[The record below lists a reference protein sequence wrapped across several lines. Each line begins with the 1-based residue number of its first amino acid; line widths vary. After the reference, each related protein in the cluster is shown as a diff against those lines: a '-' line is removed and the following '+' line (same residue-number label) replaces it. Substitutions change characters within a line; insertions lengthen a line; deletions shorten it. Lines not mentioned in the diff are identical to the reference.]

1 MKCPHCSFDNRDDA
15 AFCENCGEV
24 FVAASAKVS
33 VPPVVEV
40 PPVVRVPDVAP
51 APSKP
56 APRASVADLVDPVPD
71 GPDVPDLSGFER
83 LVDSSYVPP
92 AATQAGDT
100 AEIPRINEE
109 YVPRARSYAMGPT
122 EKELR
127 RRDRQQKKLAKKFS
141 KMQEKEEARKAKE
154 LLRAEKERLRAET
167 AAEKER
173 LRAAEAEAREQRRIA
188 EEEAREAR
196 RAAEA
201 AEREERERL
210 EQERAAAATAAAAV
224 AAETA
229 EMEEAPEFTTPG
241 EDAPVAENE
250 TSKAGDASGVAFGAI
265 PGAVA
270 GFAAADATAKD
281 DDLDEVLSSGDEV
294 VSLFERS
301 GKRPARMGSH
311 AARPSV
317 NRQGRGRSRKTQDEA
332 GATPET
338 PVVQEA
344 PQASPNES
352 ADACAAEE
360 TALMEAASAI
370 VVADQAAVTTAE
382 AEEALTPR
390 ATGELAFP
398 STIEEE
404 TPELES
410 SIDFSAPEEAAPVR
424 DGADTEAPFPGPSAR
439 PPRAKGPIIAAAC
452 IALAV
457 VLAAVAGGT
466 YMAELWGGK
475 TIPEVVGLSQPEAV
489 DALTAKGFV
498 AQAVE
503 VKSDDPQGTVLSSDP
518 EQGHRAEEGSTVT
531 LSVAVPRIVP
541 AIVGATS
548 EEAAQAL
555 EAEGFTAVTYTEEK
569 SNEAAGTVLA
579 VSPEAGTEAKSGDAI
594 TVTVAVPYTVPDVEG
609 MSEADAKAALQAEGY
624 EVTSEWYT
632 TEDIEEGTAVSTDPA
647 AGSELNSGSE
657 VTLYV
662 AHSRGTELVD
672 LTREILPGA
681 NLTNDEGSFKVENI
695 KSCTYRGDGEVLY
708 TVEARQYEVVTMP
721 FGLGQETVFAKKL
734 TTIEGGIVWNDDN
747 EVSYASPSY
756 SLRALVLRRTKLG
769 ESDLILTLLSED
781 GSQKRAVAK
790 GARRPKSSFAAR
802 TEPFCVIDALCAT
815 GRSLDILKEARLVA
829 AHDALRCNLEAS
841 AAAAPV
847 AELLARM
854 SQRDL
859 ANPRLFQSAM
869 RVLDAMDGADDS
881 HRAALSAAELLKI
894 LAFSGLR
901 PSLEVCVGCG
911 EPVALVE
918 GARIP
923 FSAAGGG
930 VLCESCRGLDE
941 SVLVD
946 AGTLCWA
953 QYFLTTPFDAIA
965 EGPVDL
971 TGTFAVL
978 HLVQDLVRAHIGSSL
993 KSLEFLFTCGLF

>member
-24 FVAASAKVS
+24 FVAAGAAKVS
-33 VPPVVEV
+33 VPSVVEA
-40 PPVVRVPDVAP
+40 PPVVRVPDIAP
-51 APSKP
+51 ASSKS
-56 APRASVADLVDPVPD
+56 AVRASVADLVDPVPD
-71 GPDVPDLSGFER
+71 GPEVPDLSGFER

-92 AATQAGDT
+92 AAAQAGDT

-127 RRDRQQKKLAKKFS
+127 RRDRQQKKLAKKFT

-201 AEREERERL
+201 AERERLAAAEREERERA
-210 EQERAAAATAAAAV
+210 EQERLEREQAEALTAAATVAAATVKNEACSKASESEGAALSMGPSAKSDA
-224 AAETA
+224 AAETL
-229 EMEEAPEFTTPG
+229 
-241 EDAPVAENE
+241 
-250 TSKAGDASGVAFGAI
+250 
-265 PGAVA
+265 VA
-270 GFAAADATAKD
+270 GESDE
-281 DDLDEVLSSGDEV
+281 LDEILFSGDEV

-317 NRQGRGRSRKTQDEA
+317 NRQKRNRGRGVPEEASAAPENPEEPEMPASSPDEPA
-332 GATPET
+332 DVRAT
-338 PVVQEA
+338 
-344 PQASPNES
+344 
-352 ADACAAEE
+352 EE

-370 VVADQAAVTTAE
+370 VVTDQAAVTTAE
-382 AEEALTPR
+382 AEEALAPR

-398 STIEEE
+398 ATIEEE
-404 TPELES
+404 GAPESEP
-410 SIDFSAPEEAAPVR
+410 SIDFSVPEEVVPVR
-424 DGADTEAPFPGPSAR
+424 EGADAEAPFSGPSAR

-452 IALAV
+452 IALAII
-457 VLAAVAGGT
+457 LAAVAGGT
-466 YMAELWGGK
+466 YIAELWGGK

-489 DALTAKGFV
+489 DALAAKGFA

-503 VKSDDPQGTVLSSDP
+503 MKSDEPQGTVLSSDP

-531 LSVAVPRIVP
+531 LSVAAPRIVP

-548 EEAAQAL
+548 DDAAQAL

-609 MSEADAKAALQAEGY
+609 MSEADAKAALEAEGY
-624 EVTSEWYT
+624 EVSTEWYT

-747 EVSYASPSY
+747 EVSYASPSIRY
-756 SLRALVLRRTKLG
+756 
-769 ESDLILTLLSED
+769 
-781 GSQKRAVAK
+781 
-790 GARRPKSSFAAR
+790 
-802 TEPFCVIDALCAT
+802 
-815 GRSLDILKEARLVA
+815 
-829 AHDALRCNLEAS
+829 
-841 AAAAPV
+841 
-847 AELLARM
+847 
-854 SQRDL
+854 
-859 ANPRLFQSAM
+859 
-869 RVLDAMDGADDS
+869 
-881 HRAALSAAELLKI
+881 
-894 LAFSGLR
+894 
-901 PSLEVCVGCG
+901 
-911 EPVALVE
+911 
-918 GARIP
+918 
-923 FSAAGGG
+923 
-930 VLCESCRGLDE
+930 
-941 SVLVD
+941 
-946 AGTLCWA
+946 
-953 QYFLTTPFDAIA
+953 
-965 EGPVDL
+965 
-971 TGTFAVL
+971 
-978 HLVQDLVRAHIGSSL
+978 
-993 KSLEFLFTCGLF
+993 

>member
-173 LRAAEAEAREQRRIA
+173 LRAETAAEKERLRAAEAEAREQRRIA

-201 AEREERERL
+201 AEREECERL
-210 EQERAAAATAAAAV
+210 EQERVATATAAAAV

-241 EDAPVAENE
+241 EDAPVAESE
-250 TSKAGDASGVAFGAI
+250 ASKAGDASGVAFGAI

-317 NRQGRGRSRKTQDEA
+317 NRRGRGRSRKTQEEA

-344 PQASPNES
+344 
-352 ADACAAEE
+352 
-360 TALMEAASAI
+360 ALMEAASAI
-370 VVADQAAVTTAE
+370 VVADQAAITIAE
-382 AEEALTPR
+382 TEEALAPR

-424 DGADTEAPFPGPSAR
+424 DGADGEAPFPGPSAR

-475 TIPEVVGLSQPEAV
+475 TIPEVVGLSQPEAT
-489 DALTAKGFV
+489 DALSAKGFA

-503 VKSDDPQGTVLSSDP
+503 VKSDEPQGTVLSSDP

-555 EAEGFTAVTYTEEK
+555 EAEGFTAVTYTEDK

-747 EVSYASPSY
+747 EVSYASPSIRY
-756 SLRALVLRRTKLG
+756 
-769 ESDLILTLLSED
+769 
-781 GSQKRAVAK
+781 
-790 GARRPKSSFAAR
+790 
-802 TEPFCVIDALCAT
+802 
-815 GRSLDILKEARLVA
+815 
-829 AHDALRCNLEAS
+829 
-841 AAAAPV
+841 
-847 AELLARM
+847 
-854 SQRDL
+854 
-859 ANPRLFQSAM
+859 
-869 RVLDAMDGADDS
+869 
-881 HRAALSAAELLKI
+881 
-894 LAFSGLR
+894 
-901 PSLEVCVGCG
+901 
-911 EPVALVE
+911 
-918 GARIP
+918 
-923 FSAAGGG
+923 
-930 VLCESCRGLDE
+930 
-941 SVLVD
+941 
-946 AGTLCWA
+946 
-953 QYFLTTPFDAIA
+953 
-965 EGPVDL
+965 
-971 TGTFAVL
+971 
-978 HLVQDLVRAHIGSSL
+978 
-993 KSLEFLFTCGLF
+993 

>member
-24 FVAASAKVS
+24 FVAAGAAKVS
-33 VPPVVEV
+33 VPSVVEV
-40 PPVVRVPDVAP
+40 PPVVHVPDIAP
-51 APSKP
+51 ASSKS
-56 APRASVADLVDPVPD
+56 AVRASVADLVDPVPD
-71 GPDVPDLSGFER
+71 GPEVPDLSGFER

-92 AATQAGDT
+92 AAAQAGDT

-127 RRDRQQKKLAKKFS
+127 RRDRQQKKLAKKFT

-201 AEREERERL
+201 AERERLAAAEREERERA
-210 EQERAAAATAAAAV
+210 EQERLEREQAEALTTAATVAAAAIENEARSKASEPEGAALSMGPSAKSDA
-224 AAETA
+224 AAETL
-229 EMEEAPEFTTPG
+229 
-241 EDAPVAENE
+241 VAVESDE
-250 TSKAGDASGVAFGAI
+250 
-265 PGAVA
+265 
-270 GFAAADATAKD
+270 
-281 DDLDEVLSSGDEV
+281 LDEVLSSGDEV

-317 NRQGRGRSRKTQDEA
+317 NRQKRARNRNVQEEA
-332 GATPET
+332 GATPE
-338 PVVQEA
+338 A
-344 PQASPNES
+344 PEASPNEP

-370 VVADQAAVTTAE
+370 VVADQATVTTAE
-382 AEEALTPR
+382 AEEALAPR
-390 ATGELAFP
+390 ATGELAVP
-398 STIEEE
+398 AAIGEVIPKTEPPVDYQVLEE
-404 TPELES
+404 
-410 SIDFSAPEEAAPVR
+410 DASAPYEVDDETSSPAP
-424 DGADTEAPFPGPSAR
+424 TAR
-439 PPRAKGPIIAAAC
+439 PPRAKGPIIVAAC
-452 IALAV
+452 IVLAV

-489 DALTAKGFV
+489 DALAAKGFA

-548 EEAAQAL
+548 DDAAQAL

-609 MSEADAKAALQAEGY
+609 MSEADAKAALEAEGY
-624 EVTSEWYT
+624 EVSTEWYT

-657 VTLYV
+657 VMLYV

-747 EVSYASPSY
+747 EVSYASPSIRY
-756 SLRALVLRRTKLG
+756 
-769 ESDLILTLLSED
+769 
-781 GSQKRAVAK
+781 
-790 GARRPKSSFAAR
+790 
-802 TEPFCVIDALCAT
+802 
-815 GRSLDILKEARLVA
+815 
-829 AHDALRCNLEAS
+829 
-841 AAAAPV
+841 
-847 AELLARM
+847 
-854 SQRDL
+854 
-859 ANPRLFQSAM
+859 
-869 RVLDAMDGADDS
+869 
-881 HRAALSAAELLKI
+881 
-894 LAFSGLR
+894 
-901 PSLEVCVGCG
+901 
-911 EPVALVE
+911 
-918 GARIP
+918 
-923 FSAAGGG
+923 
-930 VLCESCRGLDE
+930 
-941 SVLVD
+941 
-946 AGTLCWA
+946 
-953 QYFLTTPFDAIA
+953 
-965 EGPVDL
+965 
-971 TGTFAVL
+971 
-978 HLVQDLVRAHIGSSL
+978 
-993 KSLEFLFTCGLF
+993 

>member
-24 FVAASAKVS
+24 FVAAGAAKVS
-33 VPPVVEV
+33 VPSVVEV
-40 PPVVRVPDVAP
+40 PPVVHVPDIAP
-51 APSKP
+51 ASSKS
-56 APRASVADLVDPVPD
+56 AVRASVADLVDPVPD
-71 GPDVPDLSGFER
+71 GPEVPDLSGFER

-92 AATQAGDT
+92 AAAQAGDT

-127 RRDRQQKKLAKKFS
+127 RRDRQQKKLAKKFT

-201 AEREERERL
+201 AERERLATVEREERERL
-210 EQERAAAATAAAAV
+210 EQERLEREQAEALTTAATVAAAAIENEARSKASEPEGAALSMGPSAKSDA
-224 AAETA
+224 AAETL
-229 EMEEAPEFTTPG
+229 
-241 EDAPVAENE
+241 VAVESDE
-250 TSKAGDASGVAFGAI
+250 
-265 PGAVA
+265 
-270 GFAAADATAKD
+270 
-281 DDLDEVLSSGDEV
+281 LDEILSSGDEV

-317 NRQGRGRSRKTQDEA
+317 NRQKRARNRNVQEEA
-332 GATPET
+332 GATPE
-338 PVVQEA
+338 A
-344 PQASPNES
+344 PEASPNEP

-370 VVADQAAVTTAE
+370 VVADQATVTTAE
-382 AEEALTPR
+382 AEEALAPR
-390 ATGELAFP
+390 ATGELAVP
-398 STIEEE
+398 AAIGEVIPETEPPVDYQVLEE
-404 TPELES
+404 
-410 SIDFSAPEEAAPVR
+410 DASAPYEVDDETSSPAP
-424 DGADTEAPFPGPSAR
+424 TAR

-452 IALAV
+452 IVLAV

-475 TIPEVVGLSQPEAV
+475 TIPEVVGLSQPEAT
-489 DALTAKGFV
+489 DALAAKGFA

-503 VKSDDPQGTVLSSDP
+503 VKSDEPQGTVLSSDP

-548 EEAAQAL
+548 DDAAQAL

-609 MSEADAKAALQAEGY
+609 MSEADAKAALEAEGY
-624 EVTSEWYT
+624 EVSTEWYT

-747 EVSYASPSY
+747 EVSYASPSIRY
-756 SLRALVLRRTKLG
+756 
-769 ESDLILTLLSED
+769 
-781 GSQKRAVAK
+781 
-790 GARRPKSSFAAR
+790 
-802 TEPFCVIDALCAT
+802 
-815 GRSLDILKEARLVA
+815 
-829 AHDALRCNLEAS
+829 
-841 AAAAPV
+841 
-847 AELLARM
+847 
-854 SQRDL
+854 
-859 ANPRLFQSAM
+859 
-869 RVLDAMDGADDS
+869 
-881 HRAALSAAELLKI
+881 
-894 LAFSGLR
+894 
-901 PSLEVCVGCG
+901 
-911 EPVALVE
+911 
-918 GARIP
+918 
-923 FSAAGGG
+923 
-930 VLCESCRGLDE
+930 
-941 SVLVD
+941 
-946 AGTLCWA
+946 
-953 QYFLTTPFDAIA
+953 
-965 EGPVDL
+965 
-971 TGTFAVL
+971 
-978 HLVQDLVRAHIGSSL
+978 
-993 KSLEFLFTCGLF
+993 